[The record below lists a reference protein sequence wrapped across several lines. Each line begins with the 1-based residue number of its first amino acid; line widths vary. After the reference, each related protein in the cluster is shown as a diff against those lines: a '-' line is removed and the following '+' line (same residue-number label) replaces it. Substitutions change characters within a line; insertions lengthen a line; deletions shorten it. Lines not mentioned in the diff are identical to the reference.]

1 MFEDYIMS
9 MSAVLNVTKTKCI
22 EACVFP
28 IVIVSRLGILVSCP
42 RFTGLTLPDNLTHLK
57 QEFNIQ

>member
-1 MFEDYIMS
+1 MS
-9 MSAVLNVTKTKCI
+9 MSAGLKVTKTKCI

-57 QEFNIQ
+57 REFNIQ